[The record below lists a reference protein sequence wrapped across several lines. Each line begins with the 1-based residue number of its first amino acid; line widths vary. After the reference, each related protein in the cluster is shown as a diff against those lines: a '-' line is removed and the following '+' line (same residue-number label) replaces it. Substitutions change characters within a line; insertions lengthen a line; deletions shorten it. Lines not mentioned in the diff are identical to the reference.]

1 MVAAAVISNRLGI
14 LESKEVTRLKKL
26 IIRAGLPT
34 KIQNLSQE
42 KLIQAMGHDKKIM
55 QGKVKYILPETIG
68 KVFITDEV
76 DPSLVEQVLVEGN
89 GET

>member
-1 MVAAAVISNRLGI
+1 
-14 LESKEVTRLKKL
+14 
-26 IIRAGLPT
+26 
-34 KIQNLSQE
+34 
-42 KLIQAMGHDKKIM
+42 MGHDKKIM

-76 DPSLVEQVLVEGN
+76 DPSLVEQVLVDGN